1 MTLAGLLVVAGCQHG
16 PKGASA
22 GTARTGSGN
31 TNSLIVTPSGAVRG
45 RIVVVNASARYVI
58 LSYPLG
64 HIPQPERRLAV
75 YRNGL
80 KVADIKVG
88 TQRMDT
94 NAVAD
99 IMAGECQAGDEVRDE

>member
-1 MTLAGLLVVAGCQHG
+1 VAGCQHG

-22 GTARTGSGN
+22 GPGRTGSAN
-31 TNSLIVTPSGAVRG
+31 TNTLIVTPSGAIRG
-45 RIVVVNASARYVI
+45 RIIVVNPSARYVI

-99 IMAGECQAGDEVRDE
+99 IMTGECQAGDEVRDE